1 MVEISAQ
8 QFEAAKS
15 RLTRI
20 LRGCGWTLNLRR
32 KPSGY
37 YAYAVRRDKAVLRDQ
52 YIAPAHKVWLLESR
66 EIQAILHCET
76 K

>member
-1 MVEISAQ
+1 VIELSQTILNDTR
-8 QFEAAKS
+8 S
-15 RLTRI
+15 RLQRI

-37 YAYAVRRDKAVLRDQ
+37 YAYAAKRDKAILRDQ
-52 YIAPAHKVWLLESR
+52 YIAPAHKVWLMETA
-66 EIQAILHCET
+66 EIKAILSCEA